1 MKSKQCYAP
10 NSNLERKEEN
20 VKLHVE
26 VVNVVN
32 IVVGNNSK
40 SSSSGDDIF
49 ASNNDYDK
57 EDSL

>member
-1 MKSKQCYAP
+1 
-10 NSNLERKEEN
+10 LERKEEN